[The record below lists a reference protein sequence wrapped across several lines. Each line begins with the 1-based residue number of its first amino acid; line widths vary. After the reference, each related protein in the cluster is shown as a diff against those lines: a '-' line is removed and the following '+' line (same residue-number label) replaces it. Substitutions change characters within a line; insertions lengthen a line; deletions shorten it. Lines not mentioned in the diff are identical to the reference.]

1 MTVADRRPPRGLAAP
16 SVGVGFKSEHFEAIV
31 DTRPE
36 LGFFEVHAENYM
48 GAGGAPHRRLDAI
61 RERYPLSLHGVGL
74 SIGSPGPLD
83 RTHLQRLAAVAKRF
97 EPALVSEHLAWSTH
111 EGAFFNDLLPLPYT
125 TETLARVSEHIDEA
139 QNALGRPILLENPS
153 TYVVFAESTWAE
165 TDFLREIARRTGCG
179 LLLDVNNVFV
189 SAVNHGFDPDRYL
202 ADFPLSA
209 VGEIHLAG
217 YAEDADDAGL
227 PLAHRRPQFAGSR
240 RRLGALRRGD
250 PPARAHP
257 DADRM
262 GQRPARLAD
271 ASWRSAPGRAR
282 GCRRDDEKPGARRCR
297 LRPRSAPSRLRS
309 ATLRPRRRRRPVGRL
324 GAPDKRRFSVY
335 RNNVAVGLIGA
346 LEARYPVSRRIA
358 GDDLFRAMARAFVR
372 AMKPRSPVMI
382 AYGEEFPEFAA
393 AYLAAAEA
401 GPAFQ

>member
-1 MTVADRRPPRGLAAP
+1 MTAADHRSSWGLGAP
-16 SVGVGFKSEHFEAIV
+16 SVGVGFKPEHFEAIV
-31 DTRPE
+31 DTRPQ

-83 RTHLQRLAAVAKRF
+83 QAHLQRLAAVAKRF

-111 EGAFFNDLLPLPYT
+111 EGTFFNDLLPLPYT
-125 TETLARVSEHIDEA
+125 AETLARVAEHIDEV
-139 QNALGRPILLENPS
+139 QNALGRRMLLENPS

-217 YAEDADDAGL
+217 YAEDTDEAGL
-227 PLAHRRPQFAGSR
+227 PLLIDAHNSPIREAVWALYTATI
-240 RRLGALRRGD
+240 RRLGATPTLIEWDNDVPVWPTLLNETRR
-250 PPARAHP
+250 AERAIIETAKGRERV
-257 DADRM
+257 DA
-262 GQRPARLAD
+262 
-271 ASWRSAPGRAR
+271 
-282 GCRRDDEKPGARRCR
+282 
-297 LRPRSAPSRLRS
+297 
-309 ATLRPRRRRRPVGRL
+309 V
-324 GAPDKRRFSVY
+324 
-335 RNNVAVGLIGA
+335 
-346 LEARYPVSRRIA
+346 
-358 GDDLFRAMARAFVR
+358 
-372 AMKPRSPVMI
+372 
-382 AYGEEFPEFAA
+382 
-393 AYLAAAEA
+393 
-401 GPAFQ
+401 

>member
-1 MTVADRRPPRGLAAP
+1 MARRASEVANVVQSRNEGLEKPMTAADHRSSWGLGAP
-16 SVGVGFKSEHFEAIV
+16 SVGVGFKPEHFEAIV
-31 DTRPE
+31 DTRPQ

-83 RTHLQRLAAVAKRF
+83 QAHLQRLAAVAKRF

-125 TETLARVSEHIDEA
+125 AETLARVAEHIDEV
-139 QNALGRPILLENPS
+139 QNALGRRMLLENPS

-189 SAVNHGFDPDRYL
+189 SAVNHGHDPDRYL

-217 YAEDADDAGL
+217 YAEDTDEAGL
-227 PLAHRRPQFAGSR
+227 PLLIDAHNSPIREAVWALYTATI
-240 RRLGALRRGD
+240 RRLGATPTLIEWDNDVPVWPTLLNETRR
-250 PPARAHP
+250 AERAIIETAKGRERV
-257 DADRM
+257 DA
-262 GQRPARLAD
+262 
-271 ASWRSAPGRAR
+271 
-282 GCRRDDEKPGARRCR
+282 
-297 LRPRSAPSRLRS
+297 
-309 ATLRPRRRRRPVGRL
+309 V
-324 GAPDKRRFSVY
+324 
-335 RNNVAVGLIGA
+335 
-346 LEARYPVSRRIA
+346 
-358 GDDLFRAMARAFVR
+358 
-372 AMKPRSPVMI
+372 
-382 AYGEEFPEFAA
+382 
-393 AYLAAAEA
+393 
-401 GPAFQ
+401 